1 MQSDKSKLGA
11 AGKPGVRVNP
21 AVLGRAIWRA
31 TVVQEKKLTSKEQ
44 RQAQWQADREEYLE
58 LGRKVAKEIRAMR
71 RQRPA
76 AAGEKQ

>member
-1 MQSDKSKLGA
+1 MQSNKSKLGA

-58 LGRKVAKEIRAMR
+58 LGRKVAKEIRAMG